1 MTAEAAGGARKT
13 DFCVPREKKQ
23 TNFRFIINSAIIMTN
38 KAKLK
43 ITIRVN
49 MVKARKAWSTCFLG
63 SAQGSTVPFPQGLTK
78 WTGIFKGLAIK
89 SFRKTLMRSSQKLLR
104 GF

>member
-1 MTAEAAGGARKT
+1 
-13 DFCVPREKKQ
+13 
-23 TNFRFIINSAIIMTN
+23 MTN

-63 SAQGSTVPFPQGLTK
+63 SAQVSTVPFPQGLTK